1 MSELS
6 FGEKLL
12 IARKQLDLYQYEMAE
27 RLGVH
32 ANSLTKYERGEGK
45 PHAAVVRIFEMLC
58 AQHNIRFDEYEAAR
72 RGQGGKMKIVL
83 AEKVSP
89 ATLAVFVAEP
99 GWEVLTHDQ
108 LPAGLAA
115 ALADADALV
124 VRSAVQVDDALMEQ
138 APKLR
143 VIGRAGVGVD
153 NIDADAAT
161 RRGIVV
167 MNTPGANAV
176 AVAELTIGLMLALAR
191 KLPAANASMHSGKWE
206 KKSLQGAE
214 LRGKTLGILG
224 LGRIGLEVAK
234 RARGFGLEI
243 IGSDPFVS
251 AAVARE
257 NGIRLVTL
265 DELIANS
272 DYITLHVGLTPQTTG
287 VINAKTL
294 AAMKKGV
301 RIINCAR
308 GELIDD
314 AALVEALKS
323 GQVAGAAL
331 DVFAVEPPKN
341 SPYAELENVILTPH
355 IAGSTAEAQEAVG
368 VQIAMQVRDYLK
380 LGVAQNAV
388 NLPSLSHEEYVALAP
403 YIDLAGRLGGFLAQ
417 AGKGGIEAID
427 LSYGGTLTEAKTE
440 LVRNAAIAGLL
451 AGSENVNRINAAS
464 VAEERGIR
472 VHEERQDSHRGGA
485 ATVLTIELH
494 TSTGS
499 SRASATVIHGEQPR
513 LLEFDGIDIETPLEG
528 NLLVC
533 RNLDVK
539 GVIGRIGTIL
549 AEQGV
554 NIANFALGRERSGPK
569 PVKALSVVQ
578 VDAPVSEAVLE
589 ALMSIEALLEAR
601 LVKLPEAGY

>member
-1 MSELS
+1 MAELS

-32 ANSLTKYERGEGK
+32 PNSIWKYERGEGK
-45 PHAAVVRIFEMLC
+45 PHAAVVRMLDLLC
-58 AQHNIRFDEYEAAR
+58 EKHGIRFDEYKPA
-72 RGQGGKMKIVL
+72 QKGKGDVMKIVL

-89 ATLAVFVAEP
+89 ATLAVFAAEP

-108 LPAGLAA
+108 LPDGLPA

-124 VRSAVQVDDALMEQ
+124 VRSAVQVDDALMEH

-143 VIGRAGVGVD
+143 VVGRAGVGVD
-153 NIDADAAT
+153 NIDTDAAT

-191 KLPAANASMHSGKWE
+191 KLPVANTTMHAGKWE

-224 LGRIGLEVAK
+224 LGRIGLEVAR
-234 RARGFGLEI
+234 RAKGFGLEI
-243 IGSDPFVS
+243 VGSDPFVS

-257 NGIRLVTL
+257 NGIKLVTL
-265 DELIANS
+265 EELIAGS

-287 VINAKTL
+287 VINAKSL

-308 GELIDD
+308 GELVDD
-314 AALVEALKS
+314 AALADALKS

-331 DVFAVEPPKN
+331 DVFAVEPAKN
-341 SPYAELENVILTPH
+341 TPYAELDNVILTPH

-368 VQIAMQVRDYLK
+368 IQIARQVREYLK
-380 LGVAQNAV
+380 LGVVQNAV
-388 NLPSLSHEEYVALAP
+388 NLPSLTHEEYVVLAP
-403 YIDLAGRLGGFLAQ
+403 YIDLAGRLGSFLAQ
-417 AGKGGIEAID
+417 TGKGGIEAIH
-427 LSYGGTLTEAKTE
+427 LTYLGSLADAKTE
-440 LVRNAAIAGLL
+440 LVRNAAIEGLL
-451 AGSENVNRINAAS
+451 QGSENVNRINAAA

-472 VHEERQDSHRGGA
+472 IHEEKQESHRGGA
-485 ATVLTIELH
+485 ASVLTVELH
-494 TSTGS
+494 AAAGST
-499 SRASATVIHGEQPR
+499 RASATVLHGEQPR

-533 RNLDVK
+533 RNLDVP

-549 AEQGV
+549 GEHGV
-554 NIANFALGRERSGPK
+554 NIANFALGRDRSGVK
-569 PVKALSVVQ
+569 PVKALAVVQ
-578 VDAPVSEAVLE
+578 VDAPVSDTVLA
-589 ALMSIEALLEAR
+589 ALGTIEALLEAK
-601 LVKLPEAGY
+601 LVKLPEAAF

>member
-1 MSELS
+1 MAELS

-32 ANSLTKYERGEGK
+32 PNSVTKYERGEGK
-45 PHAAVVRIFEMLC
+45 PHAAVVRMFELLC
-58 AQHNIRFDEYEAAR
+58 EKHGIRFDEYEAAAQTK
-72 RGQGGKMKIVL
+72 GDTMKIVL
-83 AEKVSP
+83 GEKVSP
-89 ATLAVFVAEP
+89 ATLAVFAAEP
-99 GWEVLTHDQ
+99 GWEVLTHDK
-108 LPAGLAA
+108 LPDGLAA

-176 AVAELTIGLMLALAR
+176 AVAELTIALMLALAR
-191 KLPAANASMHSGKWE
+191 KLPAANTTMHAGKWE

-243 IGSDPFVS
+243 MGSDPFVS

-257 NGIRLVTL
+257 NGIKLVTL
-265 DELIANS
+265 EELIAGA

-308 GELIDD
+308 GELVDD
-314 AALVEALKS
+314 AALVAALKS

-331 DVFAVEPPKN
+331 DVFVEEPAKN
-341 SPYAELENVILTPH
+341 TPYAELENVILTPH

-368 VQIAMQVRDYLK
+368 IQIACQVREYLK
-380 LGVAQNAV
+380 LGVVQNAV
-388 NLPSLSHEEYVALAP
+388 NLPSLSHEEYVQLAP
-403 YIDLAGRLGGFLAQ
+403 YIDLAGRLGSFLAQ
-417 AGKGGIEAID
+417 AGKSGIEGID
-427 LSYGGTLTEAKTE
+427 LVYGGALAEAKTD
-440 LVRNAAIAGLL
+440 LVRNAAIEGLL
-451 AGSENVNRINAAS
+451 QGSENVNRINAAA

-472 VHEERQDSHRGGA
+472 IHEEKQDSHRGGA
-485 ATVLTIELH
+485 VTVLAIKLH
-494 TSTGS
+494 TAGGTSHAT
-499 SRASATVIHGEQPR
+499 ATVIHGEQPR
-513 LLEFDGIDIETPLEG
+513 LLEFDGIDIEAPLEG

-533 RNLDVK
+533 RNLDVP

-549 AEQGV
+549 GEQGV
-554 NIANFALGRERSGPK
+554 NIANFALGRERAGIK
-569 PVKALSVVQ
+569 PIKALAVVQ
-578 VDAPVSEAVLE
+578 VDAPVSDKVLE
-589 ALMSIEALLEAR
+589 ALDTIEALLEAR
-601 LVKLPEAGY
+601 LVQL